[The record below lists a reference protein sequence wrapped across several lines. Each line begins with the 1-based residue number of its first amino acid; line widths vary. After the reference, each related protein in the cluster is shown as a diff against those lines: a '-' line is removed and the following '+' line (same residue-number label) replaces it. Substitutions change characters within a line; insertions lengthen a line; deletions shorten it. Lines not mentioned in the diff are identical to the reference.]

1 MYLLDTN
8 VVSELRRA
16 KPHGAVLAWLESV
29 RAARLCVSAITVG
42 ELQAGVERARGNDP
56 DKARQIEEWLD
67 AAVRAFEILAVDAE
81 IIRLWARLKRGRK
94 DDHFE
99 DAVLAATA
107 MVHGLTLV
115 TRNVRDFAEF
125 DLTIVNPFG

>member
-1 MYLLDTN
+1 
-8 VVSELRRA
+8 LRRA

>member
-42 ELQAGVERARGNDP
+42 ELQSGVERVRVNDP
-56 DKARQIEEWLD
+56 DKAGQIEAWLD
-67 AAVRAFEILAVDAE
+67 AAILAFEVLPVDAE

-99 DAVLAATA
+99 DASLAATA

-115 TRNVRDFAEF
+115 TRNVRDFAGF
-125 DLTIVNPFG
+125 DLAIVNPFV

>member
-1 MYLLDTN
+1 MYLMDTN

>member
-16 KPHGAVLAWLESV
+16 KPHGAVLAWLKSV

-42 ELQAGVERARGNDP
+42 ELQAGVERVRGNDP